1 MVKIPKIALRPAG
14 AAATLKN
21 QEAKSMKEA
30 EKILNNKGFS
40 ITNQFDGF
48 FGTVT
53 NEYELYKGDECVM
66 DHLSESQIIALASIL

>member
-1 MVKIPKIALRPAG
+1 
-14 AAATLKN
+14 
-21 QEAKSMKEA
+21 MKEA